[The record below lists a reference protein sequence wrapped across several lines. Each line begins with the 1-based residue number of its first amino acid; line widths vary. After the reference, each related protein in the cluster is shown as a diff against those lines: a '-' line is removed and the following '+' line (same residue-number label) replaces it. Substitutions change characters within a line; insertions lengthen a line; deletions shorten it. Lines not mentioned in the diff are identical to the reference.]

1 MSNTYKTVQA
11 IAEQTLEA
19 RLNPELQQPFGGVQA
34 GTPVV
39 KQEEVDRNTKLCC
52 MAEFASAS
60 HADGWV
66 GVGVGISEGVHID
79 AFFSKM
85 ADERKLLV
93 IRGQQQLS
101 LLAEVEYYQQRLQI
115 AGAALAVAQ
124 QHAPC
129 PLYSSTIKA
138 IETPFGQAPTYTVEV
153 YNKESFRFRIVCS
166 DGRCSG
172 WASYTQVAYLDGVA
186 AITGYYSGNPDT
198 ELKALPASRILAEF
212 GVGEVGK

>member
-1 MSNTYKTVQA
+1 M
-11 IAEQTLEA
+11 
-19 RLNPELQQPFGGVQA
+19 
-34 GTPVV
+34 V

-52 MAEFASAS
+52 MAEFAAAS
-60 HADGWV
+60 DADGWFGFTKHV
-66 GVGVGISEGVHID
+66 NSGVHVD

-85 ADERKLLV
+85 ADQRKLLV

-101 LLAEVEYYQQRLQI
+101 LLAEVEYYQQRLEI

-153 YNKESFRFRIVCS
+153 NENHNGGFAFCIVCS
-166 DGRCSG
+166 DGRRSG
-172 WASYTQVAYLDGVA
+172 WAIYTQIAYLDGVA
-186 AITGYYSGNPDT
+186 AITGFYSGSRDT
-198 ELKALPASRILAEF
+198 ELVPLPIARVMAEF
-212 GVGEVGK
+212 GVGEAK